1 MSRLLLPDSE
11 QIALATVDLRSA
23 FKQPGVIGELCTVLT
38 SSGQVQVRQYA
49 AVLLRKKFYKPKSW
63 LKHSK
68 PERDLLKNG
77 VLTSLLS
84 EQEASVRLA
93 LIQLVGC
100 LARHELGQ
108 GGGGWTELMELIQQR
123 ISSQVG
129 AERVLGVMLV
139 SILAE
144 VAGEQVKRSLKD
156 FLGLFSKT
164 LQDSELEVCF
174 HTIIAMTHFVQRTSS
189 DEVVLF
195 QQLIPAVLVKIE
207 QIAAADQDKA
217 IVAIDIF
224 DELIESEV
232 AIVVPHIKP
241 MVELCLKFAQDKD
254 SNVEDGLKIKAV
266 TFLGRLTRLKKKTIV
281 KHKLYIPMIQII
293 FEVMVNQ
300 EIDEEDEETED
311 EDEDTPALAASQS
324 LDILALNLPPEKYI
338 SALLAQ
344 IQPALESPNPKAQRA
359 AYQAIAVSA
368 EGCQEYIRTKYLSSF
383 LEIMGRGIR
392 HPTTMVRNSALY
404 MLGQFSEYIQPEI
417 SNHANDILPVLLEY
431 LDNSYATL
439 KPGEKAPSTVSRIF
453 YALETFCENLEE
465 KLVPHLELIMSRA
478 IIALQ
483 GNFSV
488 RIQELSISMI
498 GAAAN
503 ATKGAVVP
511 YLERVWPCLEHYLTM
526 QHNDD
531 TEVLLTQ
538 AMSTLG
544 VLARAVGQ
552 ENFSREFA
560 EKCIKIG
567 MELVQNNDNPDV
579 RKCAYALFGAVASVV
594 KEEMASVM
602 PVCVNLMLKSI
613 QSTEGI
619 SIETEENNTSLPLED
634 LSDEEDIEADDDKD
648 QETDLDGLKS
658 MSVQNEYVAE
668 KECAVIALKDLSV
681 ECGAAFYPYLPQA
694 TEEVAT
700 LLDYPDYDVRC
711 AAIDAT
717 THFLIA
723 YYKSGSNEGRDLF
736 MKGIQALVA
745 RLCEA
750 VVEEEEHQIVIA
762 ALDAITELLK
772 ECKDGVTGVQGH
784 SEMIV
789 TCVRKIMKGECACQ
803 DAAEAE
809 GGDEGDEDEEAEQDE
824 MLFEY
829 AGEVLPNLGRALT
842 PATFA
847 PYFESL
853 LSMLL
858 KKTNKHCTVAERS
871 FAVGAI
877 ADSMEPLA
885 GALGP
890 FHQNLVPF
898 FIEMLKDSED
908 DVRNNAVYG
917 LGEVVLWGGEDAVAH
932 YTLILATLSK
942 LLGHEK
948 SPRVIDQVV
957 GAVSRFVIANL
968 VKVPVDDIVPAVLAN
983 LPLKEDLD
991 EYEIVFKFFL
1001 TLFSAG
1007 HALTIQCLPKMLVCS
1022 SHFTTAH
1029 RVNKVKTSPLVSQLL
1044 KAMAG
1049 SFGPQMEMAMAELP
1063 SEQKEI
1069 IARILES

>member
-1 MSRLLLPDSE
+1 
-11 QIALATVDLRSA
+11 
-23 FKQPGVIGELCTVLT
+23 
-38 SSGQVQVRQYA
+38 
-49 AVLLRKKFYKPKSW
+49 
-63 LKHSK
+63 
-68 PERDLLKNG
+68 
-77 VLTSLLS
+77 
-84 EQEASVRLA
+84 
-93 LIQLVGC
+93 
-100 LARHELGQ
+100 
-108 GGGGWTELMELIQQR
+108 
-123 ISSQVG
+123 
-129 AERVLGVMLV
+129 
-139 SILAE
+139 
-144 VAGEQVKRSLKD
+144 
-156 FLGLFSKT
+156 
-164 LQDSELEVCF
+164 
-174 HTIIAMTHFVQRTSS
+174 MTHFVQRTSS

-511 YLERVWPCLEHYLTM
+511 YLERVWPCLERYLTM

-772 ECKDGVTGVQGH
+772 ECKEGVTGVQGH

-968 VKVPVDDIVPAVLAN
+968 AKVPVDDIVPAVLAN

-1007 HALTIQCLPKMLVCS
+1007 HALTLQCLPKMLVCS

-1029 RVNKVKTSPLVSQLL
+1029 GVDKVKTSPLVSQLL